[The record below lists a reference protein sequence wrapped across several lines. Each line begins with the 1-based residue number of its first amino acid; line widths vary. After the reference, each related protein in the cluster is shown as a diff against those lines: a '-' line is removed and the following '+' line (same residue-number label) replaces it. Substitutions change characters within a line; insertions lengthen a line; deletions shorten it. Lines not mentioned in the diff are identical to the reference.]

1 MLMRRLLLVTAVS
14 VCLAAI
20 PPLPTELRKS
30 YSDIIVQGLVGP
42 FQSAI
47 VDRNG
52 VLLQDQ
58 SEERGQDTKYKVNT
72 FSFLVEDA
80 EKGHVEEGDIRTLA
94 YRKILLPARFVGP
107 QGQNGDL
114 SEGDRV
120 KVFAASTPKGVSEF
134 ASSEADFILLE
145 PNGWESVEDTDAGAG
160 TSLPY
165 GSPPRLVH
173 SRRHGFIPDKPLRL
187 TRAVSKG
194 ECPWLE
200 KDLEA
205 GAIVHL
211 YTGYTYGT
219 VDFRSGIA
227 VTLAP
232 GLDESFVELP
242 ASALEQQE

>member
-1 MLMRRLLLVTAVS
+1 MRRLLLVTAVS

-42 FQSAI
+42 CQSAI

-52 VLLQDQ
+52 VSLQDQ
-58 SEERGQDTKYKVNT
+58 SEERGQDTKYKVIT
-72 FSFLVEDA
+72 FSFLVENA

-94 YRKILLPARFVGP
+94 YRKILLPAHFVGQ

-120 KVFAASTPKGVSEF
+120 KVFAASTPKVKGVSEF

-145 PNGWESVEDTDAGAG
+145 PNGWESVEDADAGAG
-160 TSLPY
+160 TSLPH
-165 GSPPRLVH
+165 GSPSRLVH

-187 TRAVSKG
+187 TRAVSTG